1 MSSRVIV
8 EAVPCSGSWNMA
20 VDEVLLEAAAAGESC
35 TLRIYEWDQAT
46 VSLGYFQSADDPS
59 LESRF
64 PQLPKVKRLSGGG
77 AILHHYEV
85 TYSIAISDG
94 HPLAISPGVLY
105 EEVHRRVN
113 ALLIG
118 WGVEARLRGEAVS
131 FAKEPFLCFSRGDAR
146 DIVLGPHKIMG
157 SAQRR
162 RRGAVLQHGALL
174 LARSEYAPE
183 FPGLAELAGFSH
195 GRREVVDALQQALR
209 DLLPGEPMITGLTE
223 AERSQAEELARTRYA
238 DLSGLGDRPVETSR
252 SLDP

>member
-1 MSSRVIV
+1 MTSRVIV
-8 EAVPCSGSWNMA
+8 EPTPCSGSWNMA
-20 VDEVLLEAAAAGESC
+20 VDEVLLEAAAAGAAC

-77 AILHHYEV
+77 AILHHHEV
-85 TYSIAISDG
+85 TYSITIADR
-94 HPLAISPGVLY
+94 HPLAVSPGVLY
-105 EEVHRRVN
+105 EEVHRRVI
-113 ALLIG
+113 ALLG
-118 WGVEARLRGEAVS
+118 SWGVVEARLRGAAIT

-183 FPGLAELAGFSH
+183 FPGLAELAGLSIQP
-195 GRREVVDALQQALR
+195 REVVEALHQSLR
-209 DLLPGEPMITGLTE
+209 DLLPGEVDDCGLTE
-223 AERSQAEELARTRYA
+223 SEQIRTEELARTRYA
-238 DLSGLGDRPVETSR
+238 DLSHSQ
-252 SLDP
+252 

>member
-1 MSSRVIV
+1 MASRVIV

-59 LESRF
+59 LQSRF
-64 PQLPKVKRLSGGG
+64 PQLPQVKRLSGGG
-77 AILHHYEV
+77 AILHHHEV
-85 TYSIAISDG
+85 TYSIAISNG
-94 HPLAISPGVLY
+94 HPLAVSPGVLY
-105 EEVHRRVN
+105 EEVHRRVI
-113 ALLIG
+113 ALLSG
-118 WGVEARLRGEAVS
+118 WGVEARLRGEAIS

-162 RRGAVLQHGALL
+162 RRGAVLQHGAML
-174 LARSEYAPE
+174 LARSESAPE

-209 DLLPGEPMITGLTE
+209 DLLPGEIDDRGLTE
-223 AERSQAEELARTRYA
+223 TEQRHAAELARTRYA
-238 DLSGLGDRPVETSR
+238 DLSGTR
-252 SLDP
+252 